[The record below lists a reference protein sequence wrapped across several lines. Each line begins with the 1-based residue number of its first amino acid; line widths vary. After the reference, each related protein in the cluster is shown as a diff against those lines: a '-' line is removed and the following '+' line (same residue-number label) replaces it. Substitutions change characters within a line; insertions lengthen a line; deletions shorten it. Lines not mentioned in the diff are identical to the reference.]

1 VVSLVARYFFSQ
13 GISRRSIRNFHPGL
27 FDLAAD
33 LNHAEWGYYVRDHIR
48 GKDVLDLGCGHT
60 LYGIGF
66 LIYGARSYLGIDPK
80 LEIDA
85 PKLRRR
91 DRFCTVIAQSPWT
104 LRRVQA
110 AVPCIRYAPWRI
122 SELPADDR
130 FDVIFMHN
138 VTEHL
143 LAIDEVFSE
152 VRARLRPG
160 GKIIYRHHNYASWNG
175 HHQRPRTTA
184 QIDPA
189 DPAQAAYLDWAHL
202 DFDSARYALVARR
215 LNRIRLHELRGLTEK
230 FFKIEK
236 WEDLP
241 SRPEQG
247 AERLSNEILVR
258 HPNYTREEL
267 LTQAVMCVAQV
278 PSA

>member
-27 FDLAAD
+27 IGLAAD

-80 LEIDA
+80 LEFDA

-91 DRFCTVIAQSPWT
+91 ERFRTAIARSPWT
-104 LRRVQA
+104 LRRVQE
-110 AVPCIRYAPWRI
+110 AVPSLRYAPLHLAQ
-122 SELPADDR
+122 LPASER

-143 LAIDEVFSE
+143 MAIEEVF
-152 VRARLRPG
+152 AGLPGRLRPG
-160 GKIIYRHHNYASWNG
+160 GKVIFRHHNFAAWNG
-175 HHQRPRTTA
+175 HHQPPRTVAEIDLESAA
-184 QIDPA
+184 QRSV
-189 DPAQAAYLDWAHL
+189 LDWAHL
-202 DFDSARYALVARR
+202 DSQAQANPTGR
-215 LNRIRLHELRGLTEK
+215 LNRIRLHELRVLTEML
-230 FFKIEK
+230 FRIVT
-236 WEDLP
+236 WEELR

-247 AERLSNEILVR
+247 ASRLSDRILAR
-258 HPNYTREEL
+258 HPGYSREEL
-267 LTQAVMCVAQV
+267 LTQGVMCVAELKG
-278 PSA
+278 